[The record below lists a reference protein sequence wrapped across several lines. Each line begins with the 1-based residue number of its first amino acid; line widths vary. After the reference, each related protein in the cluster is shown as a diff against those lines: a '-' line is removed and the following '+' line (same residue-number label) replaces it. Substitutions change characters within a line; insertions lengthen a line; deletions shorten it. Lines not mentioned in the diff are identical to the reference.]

1 MPNPARIVVQLLH
14 CNPVVSAGLQ
24 AVLRNEHDFELL
36 PGGGPSPAVSS
47 GYAGRAPCV
56 VVADHRQGL
65 QQVLGDLGSRC
76 RVLVVE
82 AVSRGWAVRTAL
94 QAGVLGYAA
103 VDCPL
108 PELIQGVRSVE
119 RGTRFLC
126 ASASQAMADSFAVG
140 EITARE
146 LDVLRLLGSGLDNK
160 SISRQLDIAL
170 STVKVHVQAVLA
182 KLNASSRTEAA
193 VEAMRLGVIELH
205 GERA

>member
-1 MPNPARIVVQLLH
+1 MPKLEKIVVQLLH
-14 CNPVVSAGLQ
+14 CNPVVRAGLR
-24 AVLRNEHDFELL
+24 AVLRDEPDFDLL
-36 PGGGPSPAVSS
+36 PSDVTLPEAPASR
-47 GYAGRAPCV
+47 AGHAPGV

-65 QQVLGDLGSRC
+65 QRLLGGAAPRC

-82 AVSRGWAVRTAL
+82 AISRGWAVRHAL

-108 PELIQGVRSVE
+108 PELVQGVRSVE
-119 RGTRFLC
+119 RGSRFLC

-146 LDVLRLLGSGLDNK
+146 LDVLRLLSSGLDNK
-160 SISRQLDIAL
+160 SISRHLDIAL
-170 STVKVHVQAVLA
+170 STVKVHVQALLG

-193 VEAMRLGVIELH
+193 VEAMRLGLIELQ

>member
-1 MPNPARIVVQLLH
+1 MLNPPRIAVQLMH

-24 AVLRNEHDFELL
+24 AMLRNECDFDLL
-36 PGGGPSPAVSS
+36 PCGGTAPDTPRAPA
-47 GYAGRAPCV
+47 RRPPCV
-56 VVADHRQGL
+56 VVADHQQGL
-65 QQVLGDLGSRC
+65 RQVLENRTSHC

-94 QAGVLGYAA
+94 QSGVLGYAA

-119 RGTRFLC
+119 RGSRFLC

-170 STVKVHVQAVLA
+170 STVKVHVQAVLT
-182 KLNASSRTEAA
+182 KFNASSRTAAA
-193 VEAMRLGVIELH
+193 VEAMRLGVIEVR

>member
-1 MPNPARIVVQLLH
+1 MPNPTRIAIQLMH

-24 AVLRNEHDFELL
+24 AMLRNEHDFDLL
-36 PGGGPSPAVSS
+36 PCGGTLSATPRSPA
-47 GYAGRAPCV
+47 ARLPCV

-65 QQVLGDLGSRC
+65 QQVLGASASRC

-94 QAGVLGYAA
+94 QSGVLGYAA

-119 RGTRFLC
+119 RGSRFLC

-170 STVKVHVQAVLA
+170 STVKVHVQAVLS
-182 KLNASSRTEAA
+182 KLNASSRTAAA
-193 VEAMRLGVIELH
+193 VEAVRLGVIEMQ